1 MPRDA
6 VTNEVL
12 EPGDSSGDINKTS
25 GFPSGGLAH
34 QSHISLRA
42 ICLSAQDTLSLS
54 NTAGTKLILRL
65 FYFQILL
72 FYNSS

>member
-12 EPGDSSGDINKTS
+12 EPGDSSGDINKIS
-25 GFPSGGLAH
+25 GFPSSGLAL

-54 NTAGTKLILRL
+54 NTAGT
-65 FYFQILL
+65 
-72 FYNSS
+72 